1 MAVGRDFIFGYNLSM
16 SIDDEFL
23 SRLARG
29 GVISQDEYDQMAH
42 DLPPEMIAQALAA
55 RSQSIN
61 DTPLLAEA
69 ARLYFRAGRYYEVL
83 EVCSR
88 VSHGEAFHALINK
101 TLPYLRRDYP
111 GEKRVGKLLDQA
123 FLVIDLDTGHIVR
136 FPPLMPA
143 I

>member
-1 MAVGRDFIFGYNLSM
+1 MM
-16 SIDDEFL
+16 TSIDDEFL

-29 GVISQDEYDQMAH
+29 GYISQDEYDQMAQY
-42 DLPPEMIAQALAA
+42 LPPELVAQALAA
-55 RSQSIN
+55 RCQSPN
-61 DTPLLAEA
+61 DAPLLVEA
-69 ARLYFRAGRYYEVL
+69 ARLFFRAGKYYEVL

-88 VSHGEAFHALINK
+88 APRGAALHQMVQK

-123 FLVIDLDTGHIVR
+123 FLVIDLETGQIER

-143 I
+143 T